1 VPAPLP
7 PPRGGVLFVNL
18 SQGKYIMGTSET
30 TSHPKA
36 SVGVTRNNA
45 PGVLSRANIMQVAIL
60 AAIASFNALPIT
72 MAAFALLIQAA
83 QTAQTASASRGKGLA
98 ATRNTKIS
106 PLWSAMMLLRAY
118 VQGLVNEVD
127 YAHGVEL
134 INQAG
139 LVVAG
144 VGVHVKDLFV
154 AKLDAVANVVHL
166 ALHAKAFIGKSYRRV
181 TFHWQ
186 MSSDGGKTWTNL
198 PSTPYAETQ
207 LASPGPGTYQFRA
220 SATVGKTALAW
231 TPPFPLT
238 IH

>member
-1 VPAPLP
+1 
-7 PPRGGVLFVNL
+7 
-18 SQGKYIMGTSET
+18 MGTSET
-30 TSHPKA
+30 NSHPRA
-36 SVGVTRNNA
+36 SLGVARTDA
-45 PGVLSRANIMQVAIL
+45 PGVLSRANIIQTCIL
-60 AAIASFNALPIT
+60 AALASFNALPIT

-98 ATRNTKIS
+98 AARNTKIA
-106 PLWSAMMLLRAY
+106 PLWSAMLLLRAY

-127 YAHGVEL
+127 YTNGVTL

-139 LVVAG
+139 LLVAG
-144 VGVHVKDLFV
+144 VGHHVKELFA
-154 AKLDAVANVVHL
+154 AKLDPVANVVHL
-166 ALHAKAFIGKSYRRV
+166 VLNAKAFIGKTYKHV

-186 MSSDGGKTWTNL
+186 TSTDGKTWTSL
-198 PSTPYAETQ
+198 PSTPYASTQ

-220 SATVGKTALAW
+220 AATVGKTVLDW